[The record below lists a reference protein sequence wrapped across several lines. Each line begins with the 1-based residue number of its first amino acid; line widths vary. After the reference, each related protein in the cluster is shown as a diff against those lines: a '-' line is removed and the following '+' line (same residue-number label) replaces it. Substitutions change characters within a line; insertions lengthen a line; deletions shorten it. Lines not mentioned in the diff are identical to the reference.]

1 MGVFLIEDPCF
12 LKGNN
17 VMLSKIFDML
27 IGSQI
32 RHWKSF
38 STKELIIV
46 LSWWLFEL
54 IIFPL
59 EYIK

>member
-1 MGVFLIEDPCF
+1 
-12 LKGNN
+12 
-17 VMLSKIFDML
+17 MLSKIFDML